1 MDQASVTTELESMNQ
16 SRNQEMKRNQSKNQ
30 MSVKKIRVYQR
41 WRVIS
46 IMGLLHREYVDSSII
61 DKLLEETDGILRR

>member
-1 MDQASVTTELESMNQ
+1 MDQESVTRELESMNQ

-41 WRVIS
+41 WRGIS
-46 IMGLLHREYVDSSII
+46 IMGLLHREYVETSII